1 MPIYAFECEE
11 CQHYLEDFIRHIIKD
26 EEKIRIC
33 PKCGKTMN
41 LVPFTFHWK
50 DSVKG
55 RYLQDQKWSTDNPN
69 YNFNLKKR
77 KENEKKI

>member
-1 MPIYAFECEE
+1 
-11 CQHYLEDFIRHIIKD
+11 
-26 EEKIRIC
+26 
-33 PKCGKTMN
+33 MN